1 MPFLD
6 RREAGRRL
14 VERVR
19 GFHTADT
26 VVLGVPRGG
35 VPVAYEVAAALGAPL
50 DVAVV
55 RKLRVPYQPE
65 LVFGALGEDGVRVVD
80 DKILVRAFVS
90 DSGRAQVETDE
101 RAELA
106 RTALRLRGGA
116 ERLDLHGRTVV
127 IVDDGVATGATARA
141 ALATARARGA
151 LRTVLAVPVGSV
163 RSIRALAAV
172 ADHVVCLETPEMF
185 HSIGHWYRDFAPV
198 EPARVCDLLDGAA
211 AGFRGPAPPPA
222 AVRPG
227 RGKRGGG
234 GGVGHPPPRGAR

>member
-1 MPFLD
+1 
-6 RREAGRRL
+6 
-14 VERVR
+14 
-19 GFHTADT
+19 
-26 VVLGVPRGG
+26 
-35 VPVAYEVAAALGAPL
+35 
-50 DVAVV
+50 
-55 RKLRVPYQPE
+55 
-65 LVFGALGEDGVRVVD
+65 VVD

-172 ADHVVCLETPEMF
+172 ADHVVCLET
-185 HSIGHWYRDFAPV
+185 
-198 EPARVCDLLDGAA
+198 
-211 AGFRGPAPPPA
+211 
-222 AVRPG
+222 
-227 RGKRGGG
+227 
-234 GGVGHPPPRGAR
+234 